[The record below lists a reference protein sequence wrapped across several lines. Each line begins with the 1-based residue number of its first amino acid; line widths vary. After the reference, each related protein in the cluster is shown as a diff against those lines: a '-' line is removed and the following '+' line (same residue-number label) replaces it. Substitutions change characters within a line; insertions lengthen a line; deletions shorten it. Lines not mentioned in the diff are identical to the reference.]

1 MNYAARRISNE
12 ALSFAAFT
20 FLVYKA
26 TNLLSTSTLST
37 SIDPL
42 LAHQRYIGCSE
53 KPITPY
59 LFRLWK
65 PMYLW
70 WTRRQSKPRLARLLI
85 AINDSILFI
94 A

>member
-1 MNYAARRISNE
+1 MERYHS
-12 ALSFAAFT
+12 LHLL

-70 WTRRQSKPRLARLLI
+70 WTRRQSKPRLARLLV